1 MLLIQNRN
9 TTEEMKNYMSSPKWK
24 ALVRPERLLFQAANH
39 SFDLTMDKLGHHNV
53 AQRLKVYRH
62 AQKVARERCGGNFT
76 RLPCSSTGEYQNESE
91 TDCLKD
97 DMGLGFECLDQVAIS
112 LGISEQR

>member
-1 MLLIQNRN
+1 MLLDISLGGIFYLNSKRSGDIRQWEISKYMFLIQNRN

-53 AQRLKVYRH
+53 A
-62 AQKVARERCGGNFT
+62 
-76 RLPCSSTGEYQNESE
+76 
-91 TDCLKD
+91 
-97 DMGLGFECLDQVAIS
+97 
-112 LGISEQR
+112 